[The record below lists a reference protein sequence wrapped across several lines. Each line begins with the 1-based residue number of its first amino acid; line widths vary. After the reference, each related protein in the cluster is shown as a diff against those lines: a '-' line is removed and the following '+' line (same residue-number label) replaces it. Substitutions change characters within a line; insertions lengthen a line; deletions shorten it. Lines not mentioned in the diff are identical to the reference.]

1 VAKFAMGVGVGTW
14 KLKAQFSKAIDK
26 DSEETVPLK
35 LNVYLD
41 ENWEAVLDQ
50 DSCTEKLG

>member
-1 VAKFAMGVGVGTW
+1 MGVGVGTW